1 MKLLGKF
8 ILSALVALC
17 VLVTSCKNYDEDI
30 ANMKTEV
37 EAMKTTLAS
46 LQNAYNEGKII
57 TSVTPIEGVNDWQ
70 ITFSD
75 NTSITITSG
84 KDGVDGQKGSDGAT
98 PYVKVDDNNCW
109 AVSYDNG
116 KTYTTLLDTNGNPIV
131 AKGDKGDTGE
141 AGAQGPQGVAGKDGN
156 SVRVVVGE
164 DLYYVIEVY
173 NPTTGNVV
181 DRIVSPYSS
190 NPQNAIKSIVE
201 DKATH
206 TITITMES
214 GDVFAFKQMVVFP
227 TSIIVLDTK
236 LALKHGGVDTISF
249 RVNPSNAEFDVKN
262 IHLDLVGFNRSKAEV
277 SYITPPTEYSIKA
290 VEQAQDELGNVKR
303 GQYHIIVQD
312 NETNPDY
319 NHNVAVVL
327 AMTDA
332 QGKPMEISSQ
342 IILATSVYPSALP
355 RVYVTTPN
363 GVEITSKTE
372 WYKKSHIRIVD
383 ENGHED
389 LNASTSIRGRGNT
402 TWEYP
407 KKPYAIK
414 LDAKAE
420 VLGMPKHKRWVLLA
434 NWMDRTLLR
443 NDVSFEMAR
452 RVMEW
457 APRGEFVELYVNGK
471 HYGNY
476 YLCEHIKVDKNR
488 VNVDELDEGTD
499 FEDESQISGGYIL
512 EYDTYG
518 PNDEINYFYS
528 QYKNLPVTIKE
539 PDEEVI
545 TSWQHPAFLY
555 ISGYVNSLE
564 KALNDKEP
572 WEVIESLIDV
582 NSYIDWWVV
591 HELAYNREP
600 FWPKS
605 SYMYKKRDG
614 KLLAGPV
621 WDFDFG
627 TYRPGYDEIA
637 LKETL
642 YYADLFT
649 YSEFKTAVKAR
660 WAETKSSYADMD
672 QYIEQQADLIAV
684 SNEVNIEKWPIFLNA
699 NEDENLK
706 FQESIDRMINGFQDR
721 FEAVDAFI
729 STL

>member
-1 MKLLGKF
+1 MEIMKRTIKLAFLL
-8 ILSALVALC
+8 LC
-17 VLVTSCKNYDEDI
+17 LCVTSCKNYDEDI

-46 LQNAYNEGKII
+46 LQNAYNEGKVI

-84 KDGVDGQKGSDGAT
+84 KDGEDGQKGNDGAT

-141 AGAQGPQGVAGKDGN
+141 AGAQGPQGVAGNDGN

-227 TSIIVLDTK
+227 TSIVVLDTK
-236 LALKHGGVDTISF
+236 LSLKHGGVDTISF

-290 VEQAQDELGNVKR
+290 VEQVQDELGNVKR

-332 QGKPMEISSQ
+332 QGKPMEISSE
-342 IILATSVYPSALP
+342 IIWL
-355 RVYVTTPN
+355 
-363 GVEITSKTE
+363 GV
-372 WYKKSHIRIVD
+372 W
-383 ENGHED
+383 
-389 LNASTSIRGRGNT
+389 
-402 TWEYP
+402 
-407 KKPYAIK
+407 
-414 LDAKAE
+414 
-420 VLGMPKHKRWVLLA
+420 
-434 NWMDRTLLR
+434 
-443 NDVSFEMAR
+443 
-452 RVMEW
+452 
-457 APRGEFVELYVNGK
+457 
-471 HYGNY
+471 
-476 YLCEHIKVDKNR
+476 C
-488 VNVDELDEGTD
+488 
-499 FEDESQISGGYIL
+499 Q
-512 EYDTYG
+512 
-518 PNDEINYFYS
+518 
-528 QYKNLPVTIKE
+528 
-539 PDEEVI
+539 
-545 TSWQHPAFLY
+545 
-555 ISGYVNSLE
+555 
-564 KALNDKEP
+564 
-572 WEVIESLIDV
+572 
-582 NSYIDWWVV
+582 
-591 HELAYNREP
+591 
-600 FWPKS
+600 
-605 SYMYKKRDG
+605 
-614 KLLAGPV
+614 
-621 WDFDFG
+621 
-627 TYRPGYDEIA
+627 
-637 LKETL
+637 
-642 YYADLFT
+642 
-649 YSEFKTAVKAR
+649 
-660 WAETKSSYADMD
+660 
-672 QYIEQQADLIAV
+672 
-684 SNEVNIEKWPIFLNA
+684 
-699 NEDENLK
+699 
-706 FQESIDRMINGFQDR
+706 
-721 FEAVDAFI
+721 
-729 STL
+729 